1 MTSEPYDR
9 DTHTQIDRHNTH
21 IYIYIIYTIYIRTYY
36 LPTYIQT
43 YIHTCIHVKF
53 TVAVDCVCP
62 HCCSVE
68 LAQLYVSLSFGHWA
82 CRLEPNVVERL
93 VNCAQVCWSTVPHTC
108 ILTRPL
114 DMLTIVVCM
123 SSSKCWTLTVSM
135 ELTTIVG

>member
-9 DTHTQIDRHNTH
+9 DTHTQIDRLTH
-21 IYIYIIYTIYIRTYY
+21 TNKYNLYNIHTYI

-68 LAQLYVSLSFGHWA
+68 LAQLYVSSLLGTGLVVLSQT
-82 CRLEPNVVERL
+82 LLNV
-93 VNCAQVCWSTVPHTC
+93 WSTVH
-108 ILTRPL
+108 RY
-114 DMLTIVVCM
+114 
-123 SSSKCWTLTVSM
+123 
-135 ELTTIVG
+135 VGLLYTYLYINTAS

>member
-21 IYIYIIYTIYIRTYY
+21 IYIIYTIYIRTYY

-68 LAQLYVSLSFGHWA
+68 LAQLYVSSLLGTGLVVLSQT
-82 CRLEPNVVERL
+82 LLNV
-93 VNCAQVCWSTVPHTC
+93 WSTVH
-108 ILTRPL
+108 RY
-114 DMLTIVVCM
+114 
-123 SSSKCWTLTVSM
+123 
-135 ELTTIVG
+135 VGLLYTYLYINTAS